1 MLSEEIEPNLKML
14 QLSQEVTFRAG
25 QQAER
30 AIILELLYDL
40 MPEASANQCDVIIR
54 AVDLIKARNE

>member
-1 MLSEEIEPNLKML
+1 MFSEELEPPIKML

-30 AIILELLYDL
+30 AIILDIIYDL
-40 MPEASANQCDVIIR
+40 MPESSANQCDALLE
-54 AVDLIKARNE
+54 AVAKIKARDE

>member
-1 MLSEEIEPNLKML
+1 MLSEEIEPNLRML
-14 QLSQEVTFRAG
+14 HLSQEVTFKAG

-30 AIILELLYDL
+30 AIILEMLYDL
-40 MPEASANQCDVIIR
+40 MPDSSANQCDVIIR

>member
-1 MLSEEIEPNLKML
+1 MFSEEVEPPIKLL

-30 AIILELLYDL
+30 AIILDMLYDL
-40 MPEASANQCDVIIR
+40 MPQSSANQCDALLQ
-54 AVDLIKARNE
+54 AVEKIKARDE